1 MEEGKKEA
9 KQEEKK
15 EEKAAPEEGKAAKE
29 EPPPP
34 PPEIVLKVYMH
45 CEGCAR
51 KVRRCLKGF
60 DGVDFIFLSVW
71 FGLVRFSSGSIDG
84 FFLVFRR

>member
-1 MEEGKKEA
+1 MEGKKAE
-9 KQEEKK
+9 EEKK
-15 EEKAAPEEGKAAKE
+15 EEKAAPEEGKAAKA

-34 PPEIVLKVYMH
+34 PPEIVLRVYMH

-60 DGVDFIFLSVW
+60 DGMDFA
-71 FGLVRFSSGSIDG
+71 FGLGR
-84 FFLVFRR
+84 FFLWFY

>member
-1 MEEGKKEA
+1 MAEEIDVKKPA
-9 KQEEKK
+9 ADDLKEKK
-15 EEKAAPEEGKAAKE
+15 EENQPSEKSLPEKEEEGKTEEPNEGKDAKE
-29 EPPPP
+29 QDSPPPP

-60 DGVDFIFLSVW
+60 EGN
-71 FGLVRFSSGSIDG
+71 
-84 FFLVFRR
+84 